1 MKNRDIFILV
11 AVLVYAA
18 FRLYMKYGKKDKTDS
33 TDSTKSN
40 TDSKFFSSA
49 KEDEYEPY
57 SKK

>member
-1 MKNRDIFILV
+1 MKNKDIIVLV

-18 FRLYMKYGKKDKTDS
+18 IRLYMKYGKKVKGDS
-33 TDSTKSN
+33 AASTKTNS
-40 TDSKFFSSA
+40 DSKFSSFS